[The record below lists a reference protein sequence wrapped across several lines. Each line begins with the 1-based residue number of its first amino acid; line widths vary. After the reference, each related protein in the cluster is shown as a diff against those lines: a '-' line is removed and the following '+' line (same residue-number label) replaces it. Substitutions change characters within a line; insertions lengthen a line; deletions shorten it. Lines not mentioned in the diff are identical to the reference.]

1 MCFANITFINHNQ
14 RTIIGRT
21 FCSFCV
27 LVFSHVW
34 TTDHA
39 FSRHNRITLAAM
51 NRSQMRVKQTFREMS
66 ILFSYWVSGCS
77 VLIKFLEDVKSWHHE
92 YISSIYDEHI
102 YHECEYFNFLTI
114 FYKYYEYYKHLN
126 IIWFMNN
133 LQWNSRKFK
142 ALFLKARE
150 HVHCTSSRQI
160 NVRQL
165 VSYFEMRVLGKKS

>member
-114 FYKYYEYYKHLN
+114 FTNITNITNIWISFDLWTICNEIRGNSKH
-126 IIWFMNN
+126 
-133 LQWNSRKFK
+133 
-142 ALFLKARE
+142 
-150 HVHCTSSRQI
+150 
-160 NVRQL
+160 
-165 VSYFEMRVLGKKS
+165 YF

>member
-21 FCSFCV
+21 FCRFCV

-51 NRSQMRVKQTFREMS
+51 NRSQMHVKQTFREMS

-92 YISSIYDEHI
+92 YIYIWWTHLSRMWILQFPY
-102 YHECEYFNFLTI
+102 N
-114 FYKYYEYYKHLN
+114 FYKYYENYKHLN
-126 IIWFMNN
+126 ISWFMNN

-142 ALFLKARE
+142 VLFLKARE
-150 HVHCTSSRQI
+150 YVHCTSSRQI

-165 VSYFEMRVLGKKS
+165 VSHFEMRVLGKKS